1 LPLKGRVDGCDS
13 PRNGADD
20 GASQRP
26 SASAGLNTVSRRDA
40 FEDAGSVRRNAPSGS
55 CRGQRV
61 EAGHSDWRSGKKQ
74 DPRRDA
80 FAGLTRPGQTK
91 ALFRLPEGTSLDQPQ
106 FLHLVADLVPVP
118 AKEARSLSHVRPSET
133 SFVRSLMSISDQ
145 GSPEF
150 ASTIY
155 LATRYVRHECRT
167 TVPVPRTTGPEPQ
180 GQGGSVS
187 LVS

>member
-1 LPLKGRVDGCDS
+1 M
-13 PRNGADD
+13 
-20 GASQRP
+20 
-26 SASAGLNTVSRRDA
+26 
-40 FEDAGSVRRNAPSGS
+40 
-55 CRGQRV
+55 

-167 TVPVPRTTGPEPQ
+167 TVPVPRTTFQ
-180 GQGGSVS
+180 SFC
-187 LVS
+187 